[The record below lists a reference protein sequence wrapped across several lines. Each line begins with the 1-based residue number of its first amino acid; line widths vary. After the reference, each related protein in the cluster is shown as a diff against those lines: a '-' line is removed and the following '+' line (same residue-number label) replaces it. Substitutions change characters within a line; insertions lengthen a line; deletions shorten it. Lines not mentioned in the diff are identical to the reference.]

1 MEPMQRSEHHVA
13 IISPYA
19 RTIVSFRGALIR
31 ELIDNGC
38 RVSVLA
44 PDYTPQI
51 RAEVAQLGA
60 VPVDYPLDRTGLHP
74 IRDLFTLWR
83 LWKILR
89 NIRPTVVFA
98 YNIKPNIYGTLAGWA
113 ARCPRRIAWITG
125 LGHSFAQ
132 TQSSGLGKAILRG
145 LILPLYQFAL
155 RTSNT
160 VCFQNGDDKAEMVQR
175 RLVSPRKAVVVG
187 ASGVDLREWLP
198 APPIFEPIT
207 FTLAAR
213 LLREKGIVEFAQAAQ
228 RIKQHY
234 PNTRFLLLG
243 GLDTNPGALR
253 EHEVRQWAEAG
264 VLEWHGHVPDVRPYF
279 AQTSVYV
286 LPSYRE
292 GVPRSTQEAMAMA
305 RPVIT
310 TDAPG
315 CRETVIDGVN
325 GFLVPPRDVDALV
338 AAMERFVQQPEL
350 IVSMGQAS
358 RKLAE
363 ERFDVHKINQRILEV
378 MGIASKDT
386 EL

>member
-1 MEPMQRSEHHVA
+1 MVYM
-13 IISPYA
+13 
-19 RTIVSFRGALIR
+19 GL
-31 ELIDNGC
+31 
-38 RVSVLA
+38 
-44 PDYTPQI
+44 TP
-51 RAEVAQLGA
+51 AE
-60 VPVDYPLDRTGLHP
+60 
-74 IRDLFTLWR
+74 
-83 LWKILR
+83 
-89 NIRPTVVFA
+89 
-98 YNIKPNIYGTLAGWA
+98 
-113 ARCPRRIAWITG
+113 
-125 LGHSFAQ
+125 
-132 TQSSGLGKAILRG
+132 
-145 LILPLYQFAL
+145 
-155 RTSNT
+155 
-160 VCFQNGDDKAEMVQR
+160 
-175 RLVSPRKAVVVG
+175 KAVLIG
-187 ASGVDLREWLP
+187 PSGVDLNEWLP

-228 RIKQHY
+228 RIKQRY

-253 EHEVRQWAEAG
+253 EHEVCQWAEAG

-315 CRETVIDGVN
+315 CRETVIEGVN
-325 GFLVPPRDVDALV
+325 GFLVPPRDVDALAV
-338 AAMERFVQQPEL
+338 AMERFIQQPEL
-350 IVSMGQAS
+350 ILTMGQAS

-386 EL
+386 KL